1 VSEATSER
9 IDGRTPAGG
18 VASVAYFL
26 DAGGKPCPKGRAVSI
41 EIHELDEG
49 GETIARTYGQVRGR
63 KAKFGA
69 ETVATP
75 PVEMGG

>member
-1 VSEATSER
+1 VSEAISER
-9 IDGRTPAGG
+9 IDGKTPAGG

-49 GETIARTYGQVRGR
+49 GEPITRTYGRTGR
-63 KAKFGA
+63 RSV
-69 ETVATP
+69 TTP
-75 PVEMGG
+75 PVEM